1 MQPDTSW
8 VHTEKRSLINDE
20 TQLIILANESNVI
33 DYTSDFSLSQ
43 VVFDR
48 RVLTIIITLGLQ
60 LNYQKI
66 TVTC

>member
-1 MQPDTSW
+1 MGAWVHATW

-48 RVLTIIITLGLQ
+48 RVLTIIITLGLL
-60 LNYQKI
+60 LNY
-66 TVTC
+66 